1 MTSKK
6 TRAFDDVL
14 PGQALPELVIPI
26 TVQLITAGAIATR
39 DYFPGHHDKD
49 AARELGSPHV
59 FMNILTTSGLAQ
71 RYVEDWAGPGARFQD
86 LKIKLGA
93 PNYPGDSMTFSG
105 EVSACDAASRTVEV
119 TLKGKNSMGNHVT
132 GTATLVLPHGAGDRT

>member
-6 TRAFDDVL
+6 TKAFDEVR
-14 PGQALPELVIPI
+14 PGEALPELAIPI
-26 TVQLITAGAIATR
+26 TVQLITSGAIATR

-71 RYVEDWAGPGARFQD
+71 RFVEEWAGPGACFKD
-86 LKIKLGA
+86 LQIKLGA
-93 PNYPGDSMTFSG
+93 PNYPGDTMTFTG
-105 EVSACDAASRTVEV
+105 EVSSRDEASRTVQV
-119 TLKGKNSMGNHVT
+119 SLKGKNSMGNHVT
-132 GTATLVLPHGAGDRT
+132 GMATLVLP

>member
-6 TRAFDDVL
+6 TKAFDEVL
-14 PGQALPELVIPI
+14 PGQTLPELAIPI

-49 AARELGSPHV
+49 AARQLGSPHV

-71 RYVEDWAGPGARFQD
+71 RYVEEWAGPGARFQD
-86 LKIKLGA
+86 LQIKLGA
-93 PNYPGDSMTFSG
+93 PNYPGDTMTFTG
-105 EVSACDAASRTVEV
+105 EVSGRDEASRTVQV
-119 TLKGKNSMGNHVT
+119 ALKGKNSMGSHVT
-132 GTATLVLPHGAGDRT
+132 GTATLVLP

>member
-6 TRAFDDVL
+6 TKAFDKVL
-14 PGQALPELVIPI
+14 PGQALPELAIPI

-71 RYVEDWAGPGARFQD
+71 RYVEDWAGPAACFKD

-93 PNYPGDSMTFSG
+93 PNYPGDTMTFTG
-105 EVSACDAASRTVEV
+105 EVTGRDEASRTVQV

-132 GTATLVLPHGAGDRT
+132 GTATLVLP

>member
-49 AARELGSPHV
+49 AARALGSPHV

-71 RYVEDWAGPGARFQD
+71 RYVEEWAGPAAVFKD

-93 PNYPGDSMTFSG
+93 PNYPGDTMSFTG
-105 EVSACDAASRTVEV
+105 EVTHADADSRTVV
-119 TLKGKNSMGNHVT
+119 VSLKGKNSMGNHVT
-132 GTATLVLPHGAGDRT
+132 GTATLALP